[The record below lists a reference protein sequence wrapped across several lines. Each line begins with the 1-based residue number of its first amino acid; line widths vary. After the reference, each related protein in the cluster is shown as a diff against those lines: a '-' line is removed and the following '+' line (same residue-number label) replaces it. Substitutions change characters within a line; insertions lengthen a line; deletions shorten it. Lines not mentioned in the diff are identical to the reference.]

1 MYDATYAFAVQRY
14 VKNDLPV
21 PPQLVNPPTAKE
33 TSRSYV
39 IPKGHL
45 ILASPAVSQM
55 DPRVWKD
62 ASKWEP
68 SRWADPEGVAKQAL
82 KQYEDK
88 GGEMID
94 YGFGKVSKGTESVYQ
109 PFGAG
114 RHRCIGE
121 QVRVSLTSSSGMG
134 NLIDFTSFAQFAYV
148 QLGTIIS
155 ILVRKLEIKIN
166 AVPGHNYRVC

>member
-1 MYDATYAFAVQRY
+1 
-14 VKNDLPV
+14 
-21 PPQLVNPPTAKE
+21 
-33 TSRSYV
+33 
-39 IPKGHL
+39 
-45 ILASPAVSQM
+45 M

-121 QVRVSLTSSSGMG
+121 Q
-134 NLIDFTSFAQFAYV
+134 FAYV

-155 ILVRKLEIKIN
+155 ILVRNLEIKID
-166 AVPGHNYRVC
+166 AVPGHNYRTMIVVPLTPDDIQYRRRVVS

>member
-1 MYDATYAFAVQRY
+1 M
-14 VKNDLPV
+14 
-21 PPQLVNPPTAKE
+21 
-33 TSRSYV
+33 SRSYV

-62 ASKWEP
+62 ASEWEP
-68 SRWADPEGVAKQAL
+68 SRWSDPEGVAKQAL
-82 KQYEDK
+82 EQDE
-88 GGEMID
+88 GGELID

-121 QVRVSLTSSSGMG
+121 QVRGD
-134 NLIDFTSFAQFAYV
+134 DFPSPRETWLNDLRAQFAYV

-155 ILVRKLEIKIN
+155 TLVRNLEVKID
-166 AVPGHNYRVC
+166 AVPGHNYRVCSAFL